1 MIMKNIMNIILLFPL
16 LIYVILL
23 LINSNLLSKKEI
35 VNFFWIY
42 KTEASVITLISL
54 FFVLY
59 IIFIYFSW
67 KFSLFFTNTKN
78 KSLEEENIKL
88 KSKLSDLIPEIEKKM
103 DEKFFKFLEDF
114 KIASDKNLDLSKN
127 QTKQVLGNLEFEI
140 KNIKEILNKINK

>member
-78 KSLEEENIKL
+78 KSLEDEKYQL
-88 KSKLSDLIPEIEKKM
+88 KSKLADMIPEIETRM
-103 DEKFFKFLEDF
+103 NEKFSKVLEDF
-114 KIASDKNLDLSKN
+114 KLISDKNLDLSKN